1 MPEIPAQTGLFAR
14 SLHIVSATSL
24 VTLTLVGCG
33 TQRQEAGGVRD
44 DSSAGAA
51 ADRAFTAMLDE
62 VARSC
67 PEPGP
72 VEKPPGDAAA
82 PAPTAGPE
90 VELNARDWCASALHE
105 ERITREV
112 WELTDP
118 TPDKV
123 RKVLNGLG
131 YINERIH
138 GLRRSGTATTFA
150 LDLRDKGGRLCLNGS
165 VDGDKTLVEAC
176 VAPRKGP
183 FSLAK

>member
-1 MPEIPAQTGLFAR
+1 MA
-14 SLHIVSATSL
+14 
-24 VTLTLVGCG
+24 LVGCG
-33 TQRQEAGGVRD
+33 AQQQAATGVRD
-44 DSSAGAA
+44 GSPADTA
-51 ADRAFTAMLDE
+51 ADRAFTAMLDD

-112 WELTDP
+112 RKPADP

-123 RKVLNGLG
+123 RKILNGLG
-131 YINERIH
+131 YIDARIH
-138 GLRRSGTATTFA
+138 GLRQSGTATTFT
-150 LDLRDKGGRLCLNGS
+150 LDLRDKGGRLCVNGS
-165 VDGDKTLVEAC
+165 AEGDRTLVEAC
-176 VAPRKGP
+176 VAPEKGP
-183 FSLAK
+183 FSPAK

>member
-1 MPEIPAQTGLFAR
+1 MTEIPAQVGQFVRPLR
-14 SLHIVSATSL
+14 IISATALAAL
-24 VTLTLVGCG
+24 VLVGCG
-33 TQRQEAGGVRD
+33 TQQQGAGDVRD
-44 DSSAGAA
+44 GSSAGAA
-51 ADRAFTAMLDE
+51 TDRAFTAMLDE

-112 WELTDP
+112 WELADP
-118 TPDKV
+118 APDKV
-123 RKVLNGLG
+123 RKVLNDLG
-131 YINERIH
+131 YIDERIH
-138 GLRRSGTATTFA
+138 GLRQSGTATTFA
-150 LDLRDKGGRLCLNGS
+150 LDLRDKGGRLCVNGS
-165 VDGDKTLVEAC
+165 VDGDRTLVEAC

-183 FSLAK
+183 FSSAK